1 MDSAG
6 NFYQGIFNQ
15 SNLSVDS
22 GDFIISGLADNK
34 VVGAVSS
41 HLTTDNVSTD
51 WLTEGPTNQ
60 YFTTT
65 RARAAFSS
73 ISPVNI
79 VAGEIS
85 LGYSGSIRLNGTS
98 LDTIQPIET
107 TSSPQ
112 FARLSDSS
120 INSFNQIIGTEA
132 GQNYDG
138 PFSVI
143 IGHQAV
149 NQTST
154 ASQLVSI
161 GYRSLYNCTGN
172 LNTAIG
178 ATAGYEIT
186 SGNSNVLLGAN
197 AGRGA
202 TPLTTGS
209 SNLYLGF
216 NTYPSASS
224 ASNEIVIGTGIGAGN
239 NTAKIYAS
247 SGLVVSNLT
256 AGVLKSSS
264 TGLITSNATTDDLVE
279 GKTNL
284 YFTDTRARG
293 AFSPGTNITLAAG
306 VIATTS
312 NPTFSI
318 GATIGTLNITSMTSN
333 ITNGLSLGT
342 GAGTAGDFNV
352 YLGDQTGTS
361 ATGDANVAVG
371 VEALANATGDNS
383 VAVGWQACCGA
394 TGSSNVGV
402 GYRSLF
408 QATGNN
414 SVAVGL
420 AAGYNT
426 KTSGNVCLGTSTGQN
441 LLTGSGYNIYV
452 GSGVPSSSSAS
463 YEIVLG
469 GHPSGITGKGNNTC
483 FISASSGLYVSNLTD
498 GVLKS
503 SAAGLITSNATTDD
517 LPEGK
522 TNLYFTNNRAR
533 AAITAAAP
541 ISAISGIISL
551 GYQTNNLTLTASNLD
566 TIQPINTLSSP
577 QFARLLSSSL
587 SNRNVFHGTNSGA
600 AITSGVDCV
609 AIGHNALTAIT
620 TAGTSTAVGSQ
631 ALRFATGGS
640 NTGVGFYVLREL
652 TTGNQNTALG
662 AFAGSLI
669 TTGSFNTLMGL
680 SAGYNITSGGTNYC
694 LGLNAGYS
702 ISSSSD
708 NIALGAYTMGRNT
721 APITTTNGRNIA
733 IGHYA
738 SHSLAGSPA
747 NNITIGYN
755 SMYNATAPSN
765 NICIG
770 TDSGNSITTG
780 GGNICIGGASTSTG
794 GTLTSG
800 NGYNVGVGIASNLY
814 VSAGAENNIGLGAYS
829 NFNTSTGNSNIS
841 IGSFTQASSA
851 TGSNQI
857 TISTN
862 GTISAPISGRG
873 ANTALID
880 ARAGLFSFSPAFC
893 QLRST
898 AFNNGTVTWEFWN
911 DGVRTYN
918 NGFIMLFS
926 NTLVV
931 QPYSGLYE
939 ITVSGSAQAQA
950 SLYAQINL
958 VANNIR
964 NYNIAYQSAPGIS
977 GYIVNVSGTQLSR
990 PVDSFPANS
999 GWFVNCLGAKFYSL
1013 DFPLFMTI
1021 KFISL

>member
-1 MDSAG
+1 MDSTG
-6 NFYQGIFNQ
+6 IFQGIFNQ

-541 ISAISGIISL
+541 IFAISGIISL
-551 GYQTNNLTLTASNLD
+551 GYNTTNLRLTGSNLD
-566 TIQPINTLSSP
+566 TIQDINTVSSP
-577 QFARLLSSSL
+577 QFTRLLSSSL
-587 SNRNVFHGTNSGA
+587 STRNVLCGTNSGA

-652 TTGNQNTALG
+652 TTGNQNTAFG

-680 SAGYNITSGGTNYC
+680 SAGYNITSGSTNYC

-708 NIALGAYTMGRNT
+708 NIALGAYAMGKNT

-738 SHSLAGSPA
+738 SHSLEGTPS
-747 NNITIGYN
+747 NNIAIGYNALYSATATSNNTIVGSISATSTTTAINNTVVGASCMNSNVTGSNNTIIGYN
-755 SMYNATAPSN
+755 SGQSINGGVYN
-765 NICIG
+765 IHIG
-770 TDSGNSITTG
+770 VG
-780 GGNICIGGASTSTG
+780 CQASALNASSEVIIAG
-794 GTLTSG
+794 TSG
-800 NGYNVGVGIASNLY
+800 TTVGKGAGTCYISSPYGLYYYNPAICYLYGTGLSNGRVQWAAWDTPNVPTKGFYFGDYGNGPNTVI
-814 VSAGAENNIGLGAYS
+814 IP
-829 NFNTSTGNSNIS
+829 NFYGH
-841 IGSFTQASSA
+841 
-851 TGSNQI
+851 
-857 TISTN
+857 
-862 GTISAPISGRG
+862 
-873 ANTALID
+873 
-880 ARAGLFSFSPAFC
+880 
-893 QLRST
+893 
-898 AFNNGTVTWEFWN
+898 
-911 DGVRTYN
+911 
-918 NGFIMLFS
+918 
-926 NTLVV
+926 
-931 QPYSGLYE
+931 YE
-939 ITVSGSAQAQA
+939 ITINGAVLGNGS
-950 SLYAQINL
+950 NL
-958 VANNIR
+958 TLTFNNTNVR
-964 NYNIAYQSAPGIS
+964 NYNVWYQSFSQWGIAYSLSATMIARPYTVVNLS
-977 GYIVNVSGTQLSR
+977 GFEFQLT
-990 PVDSFPANS
+990 NMTLW
-999 GWFVNCLGAKFYSL
+999 GGLSL
-1013 DFPLFMTI
+1013 YVCI
-1021 KFISL
+1021 KFIGF